1 MKIDKKNVEFKYLI
15 NYPENRTVLNLLYE
29 ICEIIM
35 DEGRTENVFNI
46 ADINTKTTTRI
57 NKTSKEDLKQLE
69 EEGYIKKL
77 KYTQYEVIKT
87 PWN

>member
-1 MKIDKKNVEFKYLI
+1 MKIDKKKVEFKYLI
-15 NYPENRTVLNLLYE
+15 NYPEDRTILNLLYE

-35 DEGRTENVFNI
+35 DEGRADNVFNI
-46 ADINTKTTTRI
+46 ADVNTKTTTRI
-57 NKTSKEDLKQLE
+57 NKSSKEDLKQLE
-69 EEGYIKKL
+69 DDGYIKKL